1 VQQFLLDNLFTLS
14 ITLISGYMLFWSYFG
29 NRILGVKEADTLQA
43 MNLINRNDALLID
56 VREQSEYDSGHIINS
71 KLFPAGK
78 LKERVGELEKY
89 RERPIILVCRSGA
102 RATPIA
108 SWLGKQGFG
117 QVYLLSGGVLAWQ
130 KAKLP
135 LEKKK

>member
-1 VQQFLLDNLFTLS
+1 MQQFLLDNLFTLS
-14 ITLISGYMLFWSYFG
+14 ITLISGYMLFWSFLG
-29 NRILGVKEADTLQA
+29 NRILGIKETDTVQA
-43 MNLINRNDALLID
+43 MHLINRNDALVVD
-56 VREQSEYDSGHIINS
+56 VREQNEYDSGHIIHS
-71 KLFPAGK
+71 KLMPAGK

-89 RERPIILVCRSGA
+89 RERPLILVCRSGA
-102 RATPIA
+102 RAAPIA

-117 QVYLLSGGVLAWQ
+117 QAYLLAGGVQAWQ

>member
-71 KLFPAGK
+71 KLMPAAK

-89 RERPIILVCRSGA
+89 RERPIIIVCRSGS
-102 RATPIA
+102 RATPIT
-108 SWLGKQGFG
+108 SWLGKQGFA
-117 QVYLLSGGVLAWQ
+117 QVYLLTGGVSAWQ

>member
-1 VQQFLLDNLFTLS
+1 MQQFLLDNLFTLS

-56 VREQSEYDSGHIINS
+56 VREQSEFDSGHIINS

-102 RATPIA
+102 RATPIV
-108 SWLGKQGFG
+108 SWLGKQGFA
-117 QVYLLSGGVLAWQ
+117 QVYLLSGGVVAWQ

>member
-1 VQQFLLDNLFTLS
+1 MQQFLLDNLFTLS

-29 NRILGVKEADTLQA
+29 NRILGIKEVDTLQA
-43 MNLINRNDALLID
+43 MNLINRNDALLVD
-56 VREQSEYDSGHIINS
+56 VREQSEFDSGHIINS
-71 KLFPAGK
+71 KLMPAGK
-78 LKERVGELEKY
+78 LKERVGELERY
-89 RERPIILVCRSGA
+89 RKRPIILVCRSGS

-117 QVYLLSGGVLAWQ
+117 QVYLLSGGVQAWQ